1 MNLLEML
8 KKTFA
13 FGIGAAAF
21 SAEKIKQFADEMVS
35 KGEMTSEEARKFV
48 DEMSKRA
55 EEEKKTVQEWMREQ
69 LSRMLQQVGAVEAP
83 RVEALEK
90 RIAALERTVT
100 ELRSTVVGKASV
112 EATEGEVTEV
122 TNENQVDA
130 C

>member
-1 MNLLEML
+1 
-8 KKTFA
+8 
-13 FGIGAAAF
+13 
-21 SAEKIKQFADEMVS
+21 MVS

-100 ELRSTVVGKASV
+100 ELRSVVVGKASE
-112 EATEGEVTEV
+112 EATEGQVTEV
-122 TNENQVDA
+122 TNENQVDV